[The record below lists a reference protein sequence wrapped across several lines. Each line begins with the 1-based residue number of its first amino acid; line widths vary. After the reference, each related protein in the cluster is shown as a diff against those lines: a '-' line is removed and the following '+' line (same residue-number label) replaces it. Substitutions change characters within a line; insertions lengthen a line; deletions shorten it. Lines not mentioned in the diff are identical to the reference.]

1 MTNIAFL
8 ALTLT
13 LAAEPVTAD
22 TADSAN
28 KPAATEPAA
37 DTTKAAAP
45 ETDPTVAAPGAATPA
60 PAAPEAAPPAA
71 SAPVVKPSEDDV
83 EVLSEVVDLQ
93 ETEDPAAAWY
103 GKGFPERIRL
113 LALPTA
119 RAVRKGG
126 FEFIIDHRAATPIY
140 NKAGGQPWSDMG
152 NNLLGFD
159 GSIQVGLGL
168 RYGIIERLDA
178 GIYRAGGSLVDTYEL
193 DVRYQALR
201 QEEMGVDLAA
211 RVGATWFA
219 QRKAEDSSGFFGQLL
234 ATRLIANRLLVSAA
248 ALYHSNS
255 TNATKYNQDQKYSF
269 GAGGGVELRLAAPVS
284 VDAEVVACV
293 AGYCSKHPAFSGGIK
308 YFTSRHTFA
317 LVCGN
322 TQYITADG
330 YLTNTDTPWKNL
342 VIGFNITREY

>member
-13 LAAEPVTAD
+13 LAAEP
-22 TADSAN
+22 
-28 KPAATEPAA
+28 
-37 DTTKAAAP
+37 AAAEEP
-45 ETDPTVAAPGAATPA
+45 SPDQPANAQSPTESSQPPPAPA
-60 PAAPEAAPPAA
+60 PAAPEAAAP
-71 SAPVVKPSEDDV
+71 APVVPAPVTKPSEDDI

-93 ETEDPAAAWY
+93 DGGADPAAGWY
-103 GKGFPERIRL
+103 GKGFPERIRI

-126 FEFIIDHRAATPIY
+126 FDFVIDHRASTPIY
-140 NKAGGQPWSDMG
+140 NRAGGQPWSDMG

-159 GSIQVGLGL
+159 GPIQVGLGL
-168 RYGIIERLDA
+168 RYGIIEGLDA
-178 GIYRAGGSLVDTYEL
+178 GIYRAGGSVVDTYEL
-193 DVRYQALR
+193 DVRYQPLR
-201 QEEMGVDLAA
+201 QEDVGVDLAA
-211 RVGATWFA
+211 RAGATWFA

-234 ATRLIANRLLVSAA
+234 ATRLIANRLLLSVGG
-248 ALYHSNS
+248 LYHSNS
-255 TNATKYNQDQKYSF
+255 TNATKYNEDKKYSF
-269 GAGGGVELRLAAPVS
+269 GAAAGAEVRLAAPVS
-284 VDAEVVACV
+284 LDAEVVSCV
-293 AGYCSKHPAFSGGIK
+293 AGYCSKNPAFSGGVK

>member
-1 MTNIAFL
+1 MTNIVFL

-13 LAAEPVTAD
+13 LAAEPAVAD
-22 TADSAN
+22 TASDS
-28 KPAATEPAA
+28 KPAVSEPAA
-37 DTTKAAAP
+37 DTTKAAVPAPDTRAP
-45 ETDPTVAAPGAATPA
+45 ETVPTPA
-60 PAAPEAAPPAA
+60 PRVA
-71 SAPVVKPSEDDV
+71 APVVKPSENDI

-93 ETEDPAAAWY
+93 QTEDPAAAWY
-103 GKGFPERIRL
+103 GKGFPERIRI
-113 LALPTA
+113 LALQTA

-126 FEFIIDHRAATPIY
+126 FDFVIDHRASTPIY
-140 NKAGGQPWSDMG
+140 NRAGGQPWSDMG
-152 NNLLGFD
+152 NNLLGLD

-168 RYGIIERLDA
+168 RYGIIEGLDA

-201 QEEMGVDLAA
+201 QEEVGLDLAG

-219 QRKAEDSSGFFGQLL
+219 QRNAEDSSGFYGQLL
-234 ATRLIANRLLVSAA
+234 ATRLIANRLLLSVG

-255 TNATKYNQDQKYSF
+255 TNATKYNQDKKYSF
-269 GAGGGVELRLAAPVS
+269 GAAAGAELRLAAPVS
-284 VDAEVVACV
+284 VDAEVVSCV
-293 AGYCSKHPAFSGGIK
+293 AGYCSKNPAFSAGLK